1 MQRCSGYHVFLLI
14 TSPLHFR
21 CDAIAEFLAQI
32 SGMIRGQKWVM
43 ADDGQL
49 LLALTLRV
57 SAMLKQ

>member
-1 MQRCSGYHVFLLI
+1 MFLLI

-32 SGMIRGQKWVM
+32 SGMIRGQKRVM

-57 SAMLKQ
+57 SAMTKQ